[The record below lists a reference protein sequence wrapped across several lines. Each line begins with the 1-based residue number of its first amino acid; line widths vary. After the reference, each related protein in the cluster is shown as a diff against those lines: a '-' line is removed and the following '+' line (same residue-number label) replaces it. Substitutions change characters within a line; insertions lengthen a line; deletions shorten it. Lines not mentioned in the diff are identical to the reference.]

1 MATNRMGDT
10 LIPIEE
16 GRNNDRRRRKTLE
29 DATCFE
35 IVRELFRRIWFCV
48 RSTPTSE
55 DDSLLG
61 NSQEQEM
68 LELRKDNIYYK
79 EAYQQEKRTLD
90 NEVKRYEYEISEA
103 MSKVNAL
110 EMSRSDA
117 LSRLERA
124 MREINDLRKSKDE
137 ALSRLSAMMGAKLR
151 DNNPAITDL
160 NDPNRPMKI
169 GEQFSGV
176 YENEW
181 TDAFLN
187 LNNMKSD
194 DGACINEEEAIVILL
209 NILREVNEKSIIES
223 NLQLSELLQSVQGLP
238 QDMCSEVTKST
249 KDAHKANAIKYIPVI
264 YKKIMCEDS
273 KCKTVLKY
281 TSHCQSYIEKCLKVC
296 YFAAVQDPPMYLDFE
311 PGEDTYD
318 RQVYKEYTQTGT
330 KVKFLVWPALFLHKG
345 GALISKG
352 VLQPIPDTN

>member
-1 MATNRMGDT
+1 
-10 LIPIEE
+10 
-16 GRNNDRRRRKTLE
+16 
-29 DATCFE
+29 
-35 IVRELFRRIWFCV
+35 
-48 RSTPTSE
+48 
-55 DDSLLG
+55 
-61 NSQEQEM
+61 
-68 LELRKDNIYYK
+68 
-79 EAYQQEKRTLD
+79 
-90 NEVKRYEYEISEA
+90 
-103 MSKVNAL
+103 
-110 EMSRSDA
+110 
-117 LSRLERA
+117 
-124 MREINDLRKSKDE
+124 
-137 ALSRLSAMMGAKLR
+137 MGAKLR

-187 LNNMKSD
+187 LNDMKSD
-194 DGACINEEEAIVILL
+194 DGACINEEEAIAILL
-209 NILREVNEKSIIES
+209 NILREVNKESIHES
-223 NLQLSELLQSVQGLP
+223 DRQLSGLLQSDQGLP
-238 QDMCSEVTKST
+238 QEVTKST
-249 KDAHKANAIKYIPVI
+249 KDAHKANAVKHIPVI
-264 YKKIMCEDS
+264 LKKIMCEDS
-273 KCKTVLKY
+273 QCKTVLKY

-352 VLQPIPDTN
+352 ILQPISDTN

>member
-1 MATNRMGDT
+1 MATNRMDDI
-10 LIPIEE
+10 LISIEE
-16 GRNNDRRRRKTLE
+16 GRNNVRRRRETLE
-29 DATCFE
+29 NATWFG
-35 IVRELFRRIWFCV
+35 IFRECFRRICFCV

-55 DDSLLG
+55 DDSLLE

-68 LELRKDNIYYK
+68 LLLRKDNIYYK
-79 EAYQQEKRTLD
+79 EALSEAMSKLDALEISSNDALSTYQKEKRTLD
-90 NEVKRYEYEISEA
+90 NEVKRYKY
-103 MSKVNAL
+103 
-110 EMSRSDA
+110 D
-117 LSRLERA
+117 LERA
-124 MREINDLRKSKDE
+124 MREIEDLRKSKDD

-187 LNNMKSD
+187 LNDMKSD
-194 DGACINEEEAIVILL
+194 DGACINEEEAIAILL
-209 NILREVNEKSIIES
+209 NILREVNKKSIDES
-223 NLQLSELLQSVQGLP
+223 DRQLLGLLQSDQGLP
-238 QDMCSEVTKST
+238 QEVTKST
-249 KDAHKANAIKYIPVI
+249 KDAHKANAVKHIPVI
-264 YKKIMCEDS
+264 YKEIMCEDS
-273 KCKTVLKY
+273 QCKTVLKY